1 MVDLLRRNQAIL
13 EINAVDLKIQ
23 SEHDLEKYRTRHLAR
38 QSESLHEF
46 KGNAIAKV
54 IASNQ
59 QIAETSLQLYL
70 QALMVTHLL
79 HRVVNTSTLY
89 FSQRQPKE
97 LNNFSWIVDGKDKQ
111 RITKWETWL
120 EWFSKGAISTMSKTK
135 PFMRLIEG
143 DYLHFGKYD
152 LKDSDGANIGI
163 DIKALFQDF
172 RYSSSPEIGLEL
184 VDIVVTATR
193 RALVGNLNATG
204 FNKISSLMIHHR
216 DEYIKFLVFKP
227 DGINITQ
234 QTSYGSVVQ
243 KYFMSGGR
251 SMVPLSYF
259 EDN

>member
-1 MVDLLRRNQAIL
+1 MPILTIWVMVKVFIDESGSFVSLPDGTLCMVGALILPDQNYKFIEKLYLKLRSRLPKENGEVKGRHLDEEQINLVVDLLRRNQAIL

-135 PFMRLIEG
+135 PF
-143 DYLHFGKYD
+143 H
-152 LKDSDGANIGI
+152 S
-163 DIKALFQDF
+163 
-172 RYSSSPEIGLEL
+172 
-184 VDIVVTATR
+184 
-193 RALVGNLNATG
+193 
-204 FNKISSLMIHHR
+204 
-216 DEYIKFLVFKP
+216 
-227 DGINITQ
+227 
-234 QTSYGSVVQ
+234 
-243 KYFMSGGR
+243 
-251 SMVPLSYF
+251 
-259 EDN
+259 